1 MKLFKKVL
9 LLASCSALLFA
20 SSAMANDNN
29 VEIRELP
36 AMKAAQTQAVQDVL
50 FTTGKILEVQDN
62 VLVIKGEGHHNL
74 VAAVVTDN
82 TYLLNGKNG
91 KDKKLSSFKV
101 GKEVTVYYSPKMT
114 RSIPPQA
121 EAYAVV
127 LGDNSE
133 KMGKFFKV
141 EEVTLSE
148 DGTYVNVTNTNES
161 LIATVDKNANKN
173 FAEIKAGDS
182 LMIWYDMMTMSL
194 PALTNANKVVI
205 LPEQK

>member
-20 SSAMANDNN
+20 SSAIANDNN
-29 VEIRELP
+29 VEIRKLP

-91 KDKKLSSFKV
+91 KGKKLSSFKV

-114 RSIPPQA
+114 RSIPPQT

-141 EEVTLSE
+141 GEVTFSE

-161 LIATVDKNANKN
+161 LIATVDKKANKN
-173 FAEIKAGDS
+173 FAELKVGDS

-194 PALTNANKVVI
+194 PAFTNANKVVI

>member
-1 MKLFKKVL
+1 MKMFKKVL
-9 LLASCSALLFA
+9 LLASCATMLFA
-20 SSAMANDNN
+20 GNAMANENIKE
-29 VEIRELP
+29 VQELP
-36 AMKAAQTQAVQDVL
+36 VTKAYQTQAVRDVL
-50 FTTGKILEVQDN
+50 FTTGEILEVNDN
-62 VLVIKGEGHHNL
+62 ILIVRGDGHNNI

-127 LGDNSE
+127 LGDNNE
-133 KMGKFFKV
+133 KVGKFFKV

-148 DGTYVNVTNTNES
+148 DGNYVSVINTNES
-161 LIATVDKNANKN
+161 LIATIDKKANKN
-173 FAEIKAGDS
+173 FTEIKAGDN
-182 LMIWYDMMTMSL
+182 LMLWYDMMTMSL
-194 PALTNANKVVI
+194 PARTNAKKVVV
-205 LPEQK
+205 L

>member
-1 MKLFKKVL
+1 MKMFKKIFV
-9 LLASCSALLFA
+9 LASCATMLMAGSAV
-20 SSAMANDNN
+20 ANAHCCEYNN
-29 VEIRELP
+29 VCDT
-36 AMKAAQTQAVQDVL
+36 KAYQTQAVQDVL
-50 FTTGKILEVQDN
+50 FTTGVILEVQDN
-62 VLVIKGEGHHNL
+62 LLVIKGEGHHNL
-74 VAAVVTDN
+74 VAAVVTEN

-141 EEVTLSE
+141 EEVTMSE
-148 DGTYVNVTNTNES
+148 DKTYVSVINTNES
-161 LIATVDKNANKN
+161 LIATVDKKANKN
-173 FAEIKAGDS
+173 FAEIKAGDN
-182 LMIWYDMMTMSL
+182 LMVWYDMMTMSL
-194 PALTNANKVVI
+194 PARTNANKVVI
-205 LPEQK
+205 L